1 MLQCEENSLERK
13 GNAHKSV
20 KPARKEG
27 GSAQKGVRSAQKEA
41 KSAQKSGGSAQK
53 EAKRAHKST
62 GPAPKESSPQ
72 FTIKRNLR
80 SKKMPKNPLYPFSLT
95 GIKPIEIPVFLIR
108 TGIVNEF
115 RKMFGEC
122 AYIT

>member
-1 MLQCEENSLERK
+1 MGPAQK
-13 GNAHKSV
+13 GV
-20 KPARKEG
+20 E
-27 GSAQKGVRSAQKEA
+27 SAQKGVRPAQKEA
-41 KSAQKSGGSAQK
+41 KS
-53 EAKRAHKST
+53 AHKST

-80 SKKMPKNPLYPFSLT
+80 SKKMPENPLYPFSLT
-95 GIKPIEIPVFLIR
+95 RIKPIEIPVFLIR